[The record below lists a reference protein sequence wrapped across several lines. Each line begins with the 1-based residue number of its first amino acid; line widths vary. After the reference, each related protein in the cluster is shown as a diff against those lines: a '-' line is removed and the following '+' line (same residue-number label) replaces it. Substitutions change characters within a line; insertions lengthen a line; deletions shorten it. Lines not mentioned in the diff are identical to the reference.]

1 MAGYGIST
9 VGIKFGYNAT
19 TATDTLPNA
28 MTLLTRINQIG
39 GINLETEQIDAS
51 ALEDYVSRYISGRAD
66 TGGSVSVT
74 VNVTDDT
81 MTEWEAVITASET
94 AKASGRGLWF
104 EVWSPY
110 LAKGFWFEAQT
121 PTEFPMPELGQNALE
136 TVEIP
141 LTIVSYHEPATKVE
155 PTA

>member
-1 MAGYGIST
+1 M
-9 VGIKFGYNAT
+9 
-19 TATDTLPNA
+19 
-28 MTLLTRINQIG
+28 
-39 GINLETEQIDAS
+39 
-51 ALEDYVSRYISGRAD
+51 YVSRYIAGRAD

-81 MTEWEAVITASET
+81 MTEWEAVIAASET
-94 AKASGRGLWF
+94 AKAAARGIWF

-121 PTEFPMPELGQNALE
+121 PASFPMPELGQNALE

-141 LTIVSYHEPATKVE
+141 LTIVSYRGAETKVE
-155 PTA
+155 PTAGA